1 MLIFLNRNFCGFLNT
16 GLGGIVYIGITDSG
30 AVFGVPLTPYQK
42 DHVCLNVQDTL
53 SRFTPPVTEDMY
65 LLRFIPVVDEDDKER
80 ETSSSFYD
88 DLQRDTPHRL
98 RTSVYC
104 WCDNDARAQ
113 FDTGKIAERF
123 VIEIE
128 ILPWNSDSKL
138 SLTKKTPIQP
148 LFSNEEN
155 LYFIRRSS
163 GLYQPTISDVI
174 SLSEAEALRYHSV
187 K

>member
-1 MLIFLNRNFCGFLNT
+1 MTHLFFPIKLFDKTMLIFLNRNFCGFLNT

-113 FDTGKIAERF
+113 FDTVTKQ
-123 VIEIE
+123 
-128 ILPWNSDSKL
+128 
-138 SLTKKTPIQP
+138 SL
-148 LFSNEEN
+148 NEM
-155 LYFIRRSS
+155 S
-163 GLYQPTISDVI
+163 P
-174 SLSEAEALRYHSV
+174 
-187 K
+187 